1 MPKGTFSDF
10 EGLRYLRLN
19 QKGEKF
25 SSPHPMCSMP
35 DIFSVLQLVSFL
47 VM

>member
-10 EGLRYLRLN
+10 EGLRYLRLI

-25 SSPHPMCSMP
+25 SSPHPC
-35 DIFSVLQLVSFL
+35 VLCLISLVYCN
-47 VM
+47 